1 MKKSLLYLATLVCA
15 TTLFTACEKKPI
27 DVQKPIPAIAGTWK
41 VAPLVSNENNE
52 FVSGPLHFAWVAPEG
67 TMLGGFLDINQLP
80 PLLNPLGGIVV
91 SQVLR
96 DVTFHEDGAISATY
110 SDAGISMGSETVIT
124 PSWKDSGKGYLTYTE
139 VEGHGLDSILI
150 HLNIEKIANGDAS
163 IGQILAQFPVLK
175 NFIDNGIP
183 MTVKMST
190 DKKALSMFIDKKIIM
205 QLLPLIEQFL
215 PMIPDDGLEGM
226 APLIKLMLG
235 SLPEAMAVTTQF
247 ELGIKLQK

>member
-1 MKKSLLYLATLVCA
+1 MKKNLLYLAALVCSA
-15 TTLFTACEKKPI
+15 TLFTSCEKENVPEEPKP
-27 DVQKPIPAIAGTWK
+27 VPAIVGTWN
-41 VAPLVSNENNE
+41 VAPLVANEEKE

-67 TMLGGFLDINQLP
+67 TMLGEFLPIEDIS
-80 PLLNPLGGIVV
+80 PLVNPLGGAVL

-96 DVTFHEDGAISATY
+96 DVTFHADGAISATY
-110 SDAGISMGSETVIT
+110 SDAGINLTGEII
-124 PSWKDSGKGYLTYTE
+124 PSWKDSGKGYLTYAE
-139 VEGHGLDSILI
+139 VNGATDSILVY
-150 HLNIEKIANGDAS
+150 LNIEKLANGDAS

-190 DKKALSMFIDKKIIM
+190 DKRALTMFIDKKIIV
-205 QLLPLIEQFL
+205 QLLPLIEKLL

-247 ELGIKLQK
+247 ELGLNFQK